1 MGKKSKRRGGGKNNP
16 GRIGAGQ
23 VHVSTAASSQSAD
36 NWSPRSIVDVE
47 HVGTMANNANDDE
60 SWDRYNDVRSLRGIT
75 CTNLDPSKCAIC
87 QGEIVLDFE
96 LPGPRFMWIACCGK
110 HVCGSCFDD
119 NAETHQDILG
129 YYRCTLCNAVRR
141 DKEKVLRNNA
151 NLGKP
156 WAQYQLGFD
165 LQKESAAQA
174 INWFEKAAAR
184 GHPGACFELAIYLLG
199 KEVPRNLAKAEF
211 YAERLRAIHSKFVP
225 KTNDLLFSI
234 ARCHFDFKAYDDAA
248 AERILS
254 RLIADDRASSIMS
267 RVGNLLYD
275 CMKWYDLAALAYE
288 RCAIDGSMS
297 APLFVACSYIHMQKY
312 SLGKIW
318 LLYTYKTRS
327 AFAIDPSEWSKHQ
340 DRRDECRKI
349 LREIRNSCGGCGATL
364 QGETR
369 KYCAGCQAHCYCSR
383 DCQKRHWNRSQDGHK
398 EECKE
403 AGKCV
408 VKLQALLDKAS
419 ESKSE

>member
-1 MGKKSKRRGGGKNNP
+1 M
-16 GRIGAGQ
+16 
-23 VHVSTAASSQSAD
+23 
-36 NWSPRSIVDVE
+36 
-47 HVGTMANNANDDE
+47 
-60 SWDRYNDVRSLRGIT
+60 
-75 CTNLDPSKCAIC
+75 
-87 QGEIVLDFE
+87 
-96 LPGPRFMWIACCGK
+96 
-110 HVCGSCFDD
+110 
-119 NAETHQDILG
+119 
-129 YYRCTLCNAVRR
+129 
-141 DKEKVLRNNA
+141 
-151 NLGKP
+151 
-156 WAQYQLGFD
+156 
-165 LQKESAAQA
+165 
-174 INWFEKAAAR
+174 
-184 GHPGACFELAIYLLG
+184 
-199 KEVPRNLAKAEF
+199 
-211 YAERLRAIHSKFVP
+211 P

-275 CMKWYDLAALAYE
+275 CMKWHDLAALAYE

-297 APLFVACSYIHMQKY
+297 APLFVACSYIHMKKH

-364 QGETR
+364 QGKTR

-383 DCQKRHWNRSQDGHK
+383 DCQKRHWNRSQDGHR